1 MPDAPRRSLPLLVI
15 LVAQV
20 VACAS
25 SPALASAPS
34 VVEALAAAGAGAES
48 AAAPSALGEHEQCPS
63 LLLGDHEPARA
74 LEATLLRALEAM
86 LLRALA
92 DFQTRLRV
100 EMDERAAL
108 LRVEMGERDALLR
121 VEMGARFELMQRSL
135 SLLGANVTLLS
146 ADVAL
151 LSANVLELHDVTPT
165 VSAVHRIRS
174 CSEAHAWYVT
184 APVICSAFPYASP
197 HSSQPY
203 FVSAAHC
210 FKDSAKGV
218 DLTGATLTL
227 VQNGASS
234 LSCTVLRLWESPS
247 DLAVLQCAAGAR
259 ALSGLVGAAKTPPL
273 GSAVAAVGY
282 VLDALSGPSE
292 FFLDAQPDTALNFR
306 FARITN
312 VAGRRNSNASL
323 PGSCELAQPGDE
335 TPSGTPWLIRPT
347 GVFDMAVARGM
358 SGGPLLDLRCG
369 VVGVIHGR
377 ACESSLFLGLGPVD
391 DFIAARER
399 AL

>member
-1 MPDAPRRSLPLLVI
+1 M
-15 LVAQV
+15 
-20 VACAS
+20 
-25 SPALASAPS
+25 
-34 VVEALAAAGAGAES
+34 
-48 AAAPSALGEHEQCPS
+48 GER
-63 LLLGDHEPARA
+63 D
-74 LEATLLRALEAM
+74 
-86 LLRALA
+86 
-92 DFQTRLRV
+92 
-100 EMDERAAL
+100 AL

-151 LSANVLELHDVTPT
+151 LSANVARLSADVAVVSANVLELHDVTPT
-165 VSAVHRIRS
+165 VSAVQRIRS

-227 VQNGASS
+227 VRNGASS